1 MSARAHVLLIGNDR
15 TRTGALTPRLGGMPP
30 VGAIGALLALPFSGL
45 ARAQTRVGKDVAAH
59 PITPALCVNDEELEF
74 DTLLG
79 GQVISMMDDQHQ
91 RRGAHPRGKPVP
103 LLTRHIAAPSSLHL
117 YWGSRSSQ
125 PARVR
130 AFIDLAIERLADS
143 AAYVLGSR
151 KLSTAEALDREKFLP
166 RT

>member
-1 MSARAHVLLIGNDR
+1 
-15 TRTGALTPRLGGMPP
+15 MPP

-74 DTLLG
+74 DALLG
-79 GQVISMMDDQHQ
+79 GQVISMMTSISVA
-91 RRGAHPRGKPVP
+91 AHIRAGNLVP

-151 KLSTAEALDREKFLP
+151 ELSTAEALGREKFLP